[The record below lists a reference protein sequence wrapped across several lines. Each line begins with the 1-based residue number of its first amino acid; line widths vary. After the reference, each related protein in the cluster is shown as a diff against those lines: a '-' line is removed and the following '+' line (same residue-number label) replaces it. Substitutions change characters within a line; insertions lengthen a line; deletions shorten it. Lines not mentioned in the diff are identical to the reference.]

1 MTQLE
6 IAMTQEFVGQQLIIL
21 VGCLDTS
28 EEGGRSELSICL
40 LLISADQTYFRK

>member
-6 IAMTQEFVGQQLIIL
+6 MAMTQEFAGQQLIML

-28 EEGGRSELSICL
+28 EEGGRSELSIRL
-40 LLISADQTYFRK
+40 YEMSVFSS